1 MELAFS
7 SIPETTDSKIMYPPA
22 LPPPPTSPIPFLR
35 GPHRKTAFVLSC
47 KQNPFKGQNPF
58 ST

>member
-1 MELAFS
+1 MKLAFS

-22 LPPPPTSPIPFLR
+22 PPSPISFLR
-35 GPHRKTAFVLSC
+35 GPHRTTSFVLSC

-58 ST
+58 SI